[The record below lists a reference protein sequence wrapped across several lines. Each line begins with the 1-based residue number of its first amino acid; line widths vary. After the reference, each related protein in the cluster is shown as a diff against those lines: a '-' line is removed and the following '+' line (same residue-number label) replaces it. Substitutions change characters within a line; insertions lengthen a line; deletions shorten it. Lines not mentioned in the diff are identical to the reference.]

1 MKALIFN
8 VNIICDEKK
17 SVYGAVLIQ
26 DGIIL
31 DVIKNEE
38 LELGQYA
45 DVQLLDGNGCN
56 LLPGFIDIHLHG
68 SYGYDFVENPE
79 SAINHVS
86 SRLPEEGTTSFLA
99 SLTLLAHN
107 DLCALLSQYA
117 GIDKSHGAE
126 FLGVHSEGPF
136 ISKEYKA
143 LMNEQ
148 HILPPSGSSFLE
160 MIESTKG
167 KLRVVTVAP
176 ELFGMDEIYS
186 LAKKHD
192 ISLMIGHTACT
203 CKEALSAIE
212 NGAKGFTHLYNAMTQ
227 HSHRSPGAVTAAF
240 LSQDSFC
247 EIIVDGFHVDLDVV
261 LATYK
266 ALTSKRLVLVSDAML
281 GRGMDDGVYE
291 FSDLKCKKTGNTVQ
305 VIETGRIAGS
315 CITMLDAAQLMLK
328 TTNCTLGE
336 IVEMAS
342 INPAKV
348 INCYHKKGSIEK
360 GKDADFILLDDNFNL
375 HSTFVKGKKV
385 YTSA

>member
-1 MKALIFN
+1 MNLLIFN
-8 VNIICDEKK
+8 VHIICDEKT
-17 SVYGAVLIQ
+17 SFHGAVLIQ
-26 DGIIL
+26 DGVIL
-31 DVIKNEE
+31 DVIKNEH
-38 LELGQYA
+38 LDLGQYTDA
-45 DVQLLDGNGCN
+45 RLLDGNGYN

-68 SYGYDFVENPE
+68 SYGYDFIENPAA
-79 SAINHVS
+79 AIEHVS
-86 SRLPEEGTTSFLA
+86 SKLPKEATTSFLA

-117 GIDKSHGAE
+117 SITESHGAE

-148 HILPPSGSSFLE
+148 HILPPSGALFLE

-176 ELFGMDEIYS
+176 ELSCMDEIYS

-203 CKEALSAIE
+203 CKEALRAIE

-240 LSQDSFC
+240 LSQDSFS

-291 FSDLKCKKTGNTVQ
+291 FSDLMCKKTGNTVQ

-315 CITMLDAAQLMLK
+315 CITMLDAAKLMMK
-328 TTNCTLGE
+328 TTHCTLNE
-336 IVEMAS
+336 VVEMAS

-360 GKDADFILLDDNFNL
+360 GKDADFILLDDDFNL
-375 HSTFVKGKKV
+375 HATFVKGKEV
-385 YTSA
+385 YTAK

>member
-1 MKALIFN
+1 MKSLIFN
-8 VNIICDEKK
+8 THIICDEKK
-17 SVYGAVLIQ
+17 SFYGAVLIQ
-26 DGIIL
+26 DDLIL
-31 DVIKNEE
+31 DVIKNEH
-38 LELGQYA
+38 LDLSQYT
-45 DVQLLDGNGCN
+45 DVNLLDGNGYN

-68 SYGYDFVENPE
+68 SHGYDFIENPA
-79 SAINHVS
+79 SAVKHVS
-86 SRLPEEGTTSFLA
+86 TTLPKEGTTSFLA
-99 SLTLLAHN
+99 SLTLLNHN

-117 GIDKSHGAE
+117 AINESPGAE

-136 ISKEYKA
+136 ISKKYKA
-143 LMNEQ
+143 LMNEKY
-148 HILPPSGSSFLE
+148 ILSPSGALFLE

-167 KLRVVTVAP
+167 KLKVVTVAP
-176 ELFGMDEIYS
+176 ELSGMDELYS

-192 ISLMIGHTACT
+192 VSLMVGHTACT

-240 LSQDSFC
+240 LSQEGFS

-261 LATYK
+261 LATYN
-266 ALTSKRLVLVSDAML
+266 ALTSKKLVLISDAML
-281 GRGMDDGVYE
+281 GRGMDDGIYE

-315 CITMLDAAQLMLK
+315 CITMLDAAKLMMK
-328 TTNCTLGE
+328 TTNCTLNE

-348 INCYHKKGSIEK
+348 INLHHKKGSIEK
-360 GKDADFILLDDNFNL
+360 GKDADFILLDDDFNL
-375 HSTFVKGKKV
+375 YATFAKGKKV